1 MQNKI
6 IYSVFC
12 FSIIYNFICTQCLQ
26 GKATHIKSTSTS
38 SRDQTILWLWSLFL
52 SVWIFLLFTFTNSFN
67 FTFAILHQLAVR
79 MTSVVLLSYWS
90 QISVRGLS
98 LVLSLFGLRTKE
110 KSLLCYSPTP
120 CRTVQTLSLSLGLHV
135 QSCFKAFLSD
145 SRKHVLHWQSAHSLR
160 DFVKFRVFLL
170 CGSARTVLY
179 VFWFNPSLESA
190 WEKTNR
196 VWVLSSS
203 FFMLS

>member
-52 SVWIFLLFTFTNSFN
+52 SVWIFLPFTFTNSFN

-110 KSLLCYSPTP
+110 KSLLCYSPTHAAQYGHFP
-120 CRTVQTLSLSLGLHV
+120 YLLACMCSHVSKHSYLILENMSCTGNLHTAWGILWSSEFFFYVEVQG
-135 QSCFKAFLSD
+135 QCYMCFDLTP
-145 SRKHVLHWQSAHSLR
+145 L
-160 DFVKFRVFLL
+160 
-170 CGSARTVLY
+170 
-179 VFWFNPSLESA
+179 
-190 WEKTNR
+190 
-196 VWVLSSS
+196 
-203 FFMLS
+203 

>member
-98 LVLSLFGLRTKE
+98 LVLSLFGLK
-110 KSLLCYSPTP
+110 KNP
-120 CRTVQTLSLSLGLHV
+120 CFVIVLHMPHSTDTFLISWPARAVMFQSILIWFSKTCPALAICTQLEGFCEV
-135 QSCFKAFLSD
+135 QSFSFMWKCKD
-145 SRKHVLHWQSAHSLR
+145 SAICVLI
-160 DFVKFRVFLL
+160 
-170 CGSARTVLY
+170 
-179 VFWFNPSLESA
+179 
-190 WEKTNR
+190 
-196 VWVLSSS
+196 
-203 FFMLS
+203 